1 MLLPTARDE
10 RGDDGSAVVD
20 FVMVGALLTLLFVAV
35 VQLALVLHVRNT
47 LVDCASEGARY
58 GAFADRTPADGIA
71 RTQELIGMSLSE
83 RYADDVTATTT
94 VVQGV
99 PVVEVRVSAPL
110 PVVGLLGPASGITVT
125 GHGVDEG

>member
-1 MLLPTARDE
+1 
-10 RGDDGSAVVD
+10 
-20 FVMVGALLTLLFVAV
+20 MVGALLTLLFVGV
-35 VQLALVLHVRNT
+35 VQLAVVLHVRNT

-58 GAFADRTPADGIA
+58 GAFADRTAADGAA
-71 RTQELIGMSLSE
+71 RARELIGLSLSQ

-94 VVQGV
+94 VLDGV

-110 PVVGLLGPASGITVT
+110 PVVGLLGPTTGITVT